1 VTSPRSPRPVI
12 ETADAL
18 LEELQR
24 EAREA
29 GARDD
34 RGGYFAALYALMTG
48 RVCEAIASGRFREP
62 ERLQALTCHFA
73 GRYLDAPERYRSGG
87 TPPESWRIAFEAGDR
102 WRPIIL
108 QHLMLGMNAHI
119 NFDLGISAAQ
129 ISERSSLD
137 DVEQD
142 FNEIN
147 TILAEL
153 LGDVQKRLGSVSPWM
168 RILDFVGGRKDEVIV
183 NFSMRH
189 ARDAAW
195 GVAERYVA
203 LDESGRTTAEAD
215 LDRRVAR
222 FARVVLKP
230 GRLISTAAIPVRLR
244 ERASVAEVIEAL
256 GVPA

>member
-1 VTSPRSPRPVI
+1 MTSPVI
-12 ETADAL
+12 DTAEGL
-18 LEELQR
+18 LEELRR
-24 EAREA
+24 EALAA

-34 RGGYFAALYALMTG
+34 RGGYFAALYALMTE
-48 RVCEAIASGRFREP
+48 RVCRGLSEGRFREP
-62 ERLQALTCHFA
+62 ERLQVLTCHFA
-73 GRYLDAPERYRSGG
+73 ARYLSALRAYREGG
-87 TPPESWRIAFEAGDR
+87 TPPKSWQIAFDAGDR

-108 QHLMLGMNAHI
+108 QHLLLGMNAHI

-129 ISERSSLD
+129 ISEQSSLQ
-137 DVEQD
+137 DVEAD

-147 TILAEL
+147 AILAEL
-153 LGDVQKRLGSVSPWM
+153 LGDVQDRLGRVSPWM

-195 GVAERYVA
+195 KVAERYVP
-203 LDESGRTTAEAD
+203 LDADARLATEAD
-215 LDRRVAR
+215 LDRRIAG

-230 GRLISTAAIPVRLR
+230 GRLISVAAVPVRLR

-256 GVPA
+256 GVSSRATP

>member
-1 VTSPRSPRPVI
+1 
-12 ETADAL
+12 
-18 LEELQR
+18 
-24 EAREA
+24 
-29 GARDD
+29 
-34 RGGYFAALYALMTG
+34 
-48 RVCEAIASGRFREP
+48 
-62 ERLQALTCHFA
+62 
-73 GRYLDAPERYRSGG
+73 
-87 TPPESWRIAFEAGDR
+87 
-102 WRPIIL
+102 RPIIL

-129 ISERSSLD
+129 ISEQSSLD

-153 LGDVQKRLGSVSPWM
+153 LGDVQQRLGSVSPWM

-195 GVAERYVA
+195 GVAQRYVP
-203 LDESGRTTAEAD
+203 LDAAARTTTEGD
-215 LDRRVAR
+215 LDRRVAD

-256 GVPA
+256 GVSAR